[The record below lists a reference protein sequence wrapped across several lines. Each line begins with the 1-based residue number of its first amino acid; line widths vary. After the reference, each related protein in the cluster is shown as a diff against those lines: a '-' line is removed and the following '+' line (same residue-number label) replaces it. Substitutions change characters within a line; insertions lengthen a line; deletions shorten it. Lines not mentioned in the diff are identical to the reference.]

1 MGKRTYA
8 MEGGRSKRASAY
20 DEGNG
25 GQIFAFLVS
34 TY

>member
-1 MGKRTYA
+1 MGKRTCTI
-8 MEGGRSKRASAY
+8 EGGRSKRASAY

-25 GQIFAFLVS
+25 GQIFASLVR